1 MTLQKLADGIF
12 VDTAKIDKIKT
23 LDAIIFDCDG
33 VLIDITNSYDL
44 AIKKT
49 VDFIL
54 KEMANIDQPNIVTT
68 QMIEGFKATGG
79 FNDEV
84 DVTYSLILSI
94 VAAKKLNK
102 PIVEFIFEVIK
113 NCDQSGICST
123 EKYLDTIKAD
133 LSEIRKKLAYP
144 GPHDSNVLYSTFDE
158 IFYGTEL
165 YYELYKRKPRFF
177 DGKGLIDNDVVLVKK
192 ELIDTLRKKFGKKIV
207 IISGRGA
214 VSAKYSLKKLF
225 DEFDLKNSR
234 FLEDETRD
242 LAKPNPQPLIS
253 SIKGLKSSCCA
264 FVGDSMEDYIMAKK
278 SEELGNK
285 IVFCGTYGTS
295 KDSEAK
301 RKLFVEKNA
310 DMILETIDLI
320 PNTLNL
326 VET

>member
-1 MTLQKLADGIF
+1 MTLRKLDDGIF
-12 VDTAKIDKIKT
+12 VDTTKIDRIKS

-33 VLIDITNSYDL
+33 VLIDVTNSYDL

-49 VDFIL
+49 VDFML
-54 KEMANIDQPNIVTT
+54 KEMAQIDQPNIVTT
-68 QMIEGFKATGG
+68 QMIEGFKSAGG

-84 DVTYSLILSI
+84 DTTYSLIISV

-102 PIVEFIFEVIK
+102 PIVEFISDVTK
-113 NCDQSGICST
+113 NSDQSGIRSV
-123 EKYLDTIKAD
+123 EKYLDTIKVD

-144 GPHDSNVLYSTFDE
+144 GPHDSNILYSTFDE

-177 DGKGLIDNDVVLVKK
+177 DGKGLIDNDLVLVKK
-192 ELIDTLRKKFGKKIV
+192 ELIDALRKKFDKKIA
-207 IISGRGA
+207 IISGRGV
-214 VSAKYSLKKLF
+214 VSAKHSLKELF
-225 DEFDLKNSR
+225 NEFDLKNSR

-242 LAKPNPQPLIS
+242 LAKPNPQPLVS
-253 SIKGLKSSCCA
+253 SIKGLRSHCCM

-285 IVFCGTYGTS
+285 TVFCGIYGTS

-301 RKLFVEKNA
+301 RKLFEEKNA

-320 PNTLNL
+320 PKALNL

>member
-1 MTLQKLADGIF
+1 
-12 VDTAKIDKIKT
+12 
-23 LDAIIFDCDG
+23 
-33 VLIDITNSYDL
+33 
-44 AIKKT
+44 
-49 VDFIL
+49 
-54 KEMANIDQPNIVTT
+54 
-68 QMIEGFKATGG
+68 MIEGFKATGG

-113 NCDQSGICST
+113 NCDQSGICSV
-123 EKYLDTIKAD
+123 EKYLDMIRVD

-144 GPHDSNVLYSTFDE
+144 GSHDSNILYSTFDE
-158 IFYGTEL
+158 IFYGTKL
-165 YYELYKRKPRFF
+165 YYELYKRKPQFF
-177 DGKGLIDNDVVLVKK
+177 DGQGLIDNDVVLVKK
-192 ELIDTLRKKFGKKIV
+192 ELIDTLRKKFDKKIA
-207 IISGRGA
+207 IISGRGV
-214 VSAKYSLKKLF
+214 VSAKYSLKILF

-253 SIKGLKSSCCA
+253 SIKGLQSYCCM

-285 IVFCGTYGTS
+285 TVFCGIYGTS

-301 RKLFVEKNA
+301 RKLFIEKNA

-320 PNTLNL
+320 PKTLNL
-326 VET
+326 VEA